1 MKALSVILFAGALC
15 GALSSCAGPPR
26 VAAEASA
33 GPPSVAVARVTEQTL
48 ERQLALAAEF
58 RPYQEVD
65 LHAKVAGYLKQIN
78 VDVGDHV
85 RPGDLIATLEV
96 PEMADE
102 AAQAEA
108 VRLHSESEL
117 ARAKGELA
125 RMQSTHESAHLS
137 YQRLAEVAQ
146 SRPNLIARQEIDDA
160 LSKDKSAEAAIDSAK
175 ASITSAEQQIRGSEA
190 SQQRLRTLE
199 TYTKI
204 IAPFAGVVSKRYA
217 DTGALI
223 QAGTASSSQ
232 AMPLV
237 RLSQVDR
244 LRLVLEVP
252 ESAVPQI
259 HVGLPIQ
266 VRVGAIGRDFTG
278 RVSRFSDRL
287 QSSTR
292 TMETEVDVLNPGGEL
307 APGMYAEVRLT
318 VERRDRA
325 LSVPV
330 EAVTGAEDKASLMV
344 VNPENR
350 LERRDVVLGM
360 ETPDRREVKKGLV
373 AGDRVVIGKIAALHA
388 GDVVEPRAV
397 ESKEAR

>member
-1 MKALSVILFAGALC
+1 VKALFVVLFAGALC
-15 GALSSCAGPPR
+15 ATLSSCSGPAR
-26 VAAEASA
+26 AVAEASPGA
-33 GPPSVAVARVTEQTL
+33 PSVAVAAVTVQTL
-48 ERQLALAAEF
+48 ERQLALSAEF

-78 VDVGDHV
+78 VDVGDRV
-85 RPGDLIATLEV
+85 RAGDLIATLEV
-96 PEMADE
+96 PEMADD

-108 VRLHSESEL
+108 LRLHSESEWV
-117 ARAKGELA
+117 RAKGELS
-125 RMQSTHESAHLS
+125 RMESTHEAGHLA
-137 YQRLAEVAQ
+137 YQRLSEVAK
-146 SRPNLIARQEIDDA
+146 SRPNLIARQELDEA

-175 ASITSAEQQIRGSEA
+175 AAISSAEQQIRGSEA
-190 SQQRLRTLE
+190 SQKRLQTLE

-204 IAPFAGVVSKRYA
+204 IAPFAGVISKRYA

-244 LRLVLEVP
+244 LRLVLDVP

-259 HVGLPIQ
+259 HVGVPIH

-330 EAVTGAEDKASLMV
+330 EAVTGADDKASLLV
-344 VNPENR
+344 VNPQNR

-360 ETPDRREVKKGLV
+360 ETPERREVVKGLA

-388 GDVVEPRAV
+388 GDAVEPQKAQ
-397 ESKEAR
+397 